1 MVFGMAFSMLADIC
15 DLDEI
20 ETNKRREGSY
30 CAVYQWIT
38 KMAFHWHLW
47 QEVWFWRRVVLMRKL
62 KAQTVST
69 INQLPFSGGSHS
81 NSKRS
86 VGFSADDQ
94 ISIDRRQ
101 GLSDKG

>member
-38 KMAFHWHLW
+38 KMGFSLAFMAGGL
-47 QEVWFWRRVVLMRKL
+47 VLMK
-62 KAQTVST
+62 S
-69 INQLPFSGGSHS
+69 
-81 NSKRS
+81 
-86 VGFSADDQ
+86 
-94 ISIDRRQ
+94 
-101 GLSDKG
+101 